1 MRATEALRSV
11 PLFSG
16 LGEHDLA
23 LVADQTE
30 ELHFDP
36 GTAIVT
42 EGEKGGGFYLILK
55 GKAKV
60 YVGDSYIRT
69 MEDGEFFGEMS
80 LLDRSPRSA
89 TVVAETR
96 VTALVLASWS
106 FFTILQQHWSVAQ
119 KVMEELSRKVR
130 SLEAL
135 VD

>member
-23 LVADQTE
+23 LVAGQTE
-30 ELHFDP
+30 EQHFDP
-36 GTAIVT
+36 GTAMVT

-89 TVVAETR
+89 TVVADSR

-119 KVMEELSRKVR
+119 KVMEELCKKVR